1 MQDFDEEQLKE
12 IHMGRLIQVLSHQM
26 KRKSCVN
33 SMIND
38 DGLTTMQ
45 KHVLKFLLL
54 ETLHKVVYQK
64 DIEEEF
70 QIRKSTATGM
80 LQLLEKNGF
89 IVRESEKKD
98 ARLKRIIPT
107 KKAEALRPSILAHIR
122 QSETQLTTDISEA
135 DVLTCKKVLCQMLY
149 NVSEHKEVCKK
160 MNKKL
165 LQSVREY
172 KKQSIIAPLLVTLEV
187 LMEVLIP
194 LEMAKIIDI
203 GIAEGN
209 LGYIIQRGLILVIM
223 AMMSLFFGVQ
233 AGNFAAIA
241 GAGYAKNL
249 RHDIYYKVQDFSFK
263 NIDHFST
270 SGLVTRMTTDITN
283 IQMAYMMSI
292 RLLARAPIMIV
303 LSWIM
308 TLTLS
313 KKAALLFLIVIP
325 VLGGTLLFI
334 AKKAHPHFIK
344 VFDEYDD
351 LNNSVQENVNAARV
365 VKAFVRENYEIDKFH
380 GVSKYVYQLFTTAEK
395 IVAWNSP
402 VMQFVMYAVIMILVY
417 IGGKGI
423 VTKTM
428 ETGALTSIIVYAL
441 QIIGSLTMV
450 TFVFVM
456 IMIAGASTDRITEVL
471 DEIPEMID
479 PADAVTSV
487 ADGDIVFDHVS
498 FSYAGEGGNLSLKD
512 VNLHIKSGQ
521 TVGIIGGT
529 GSAKSTLVQLIPRLY
544 DVTKGSVMVSGVDV
558 RKYNLEAL
566 RDQVSMVLQK
576 NVLFSGTIYDNI
588 RWGNENASD
597 EEVQNVCKLA
607 QADGF
612 VREFPDGYN
621 TQIVQGGNNVSGG
634 QKQRLCIARALLKK
648 PKILILDDSTS
659 AVDTKTDALI
669 RKAFR
674 EEIPNTTKIIIAQ
687 RVSSIEDADQ
697 IIVLENGAI
706 SGIGTSEELLKTND
720 IYREVYESQ
729 VKGGE
734 DHE

>member
-1 MQDFDEEQLKE
+1 
-12 IHMGRLIQVLSHQM
+12 
-26 KRKSCVN
+26 
-33 SMIND
+33 
-38 DGLTTMQ
+38 
-45 KHVLKFLLL
+45 
-54 ETLHKVVYQK
+54 
-64 DIEEEF
+64 
-70 QIRKSTATGM
+70 
-80 LQLLEKNGF
+80 
-89 IVRESEKKD
+89 
-98 ARLKRIIPT
+98 
-107 KKAEALRPSILAHIR
+107 
-122 QSETQLTTDISEA
+122 
-135 DVLTCKKVLCQMLY
+135 
-149 NVSEHKEVCKK
+149 

-172 KKQSIIAPLLVTLEV
+172 KKQSIITPLLVTLEV

-292 RLLARAPIMIV
+292 RLLARAPIMII
-303 LSWIM
+303 LSWVM

-313 KKAALLFLIVIP
+313 RKAALLFLIVIP

-344 VFDEYDD
+344 VFDEYDE

-365 VKAFVRENYEIDKFH
+365 VKAFVREDYEIGKFH

-402 VMQFVMYAVIMILVY
+402 VMQFVMYAVIMILIY

-423 VTKTM
+423 VTGTM

-441 QIIGSLTMV
+441 QIIGSLMMV
-450 TFVFVM
+450 TSVFVM

-471 DEIPEMID
+471 NEIPEMRD

-487 ADGDIVFDHVS
+487 TDGDIIFDHVG

-706 SGIGTSEELLKTND
+706 SGIGTSEELLKTNA
-720 IYREVYESQ
+720 IYREVYVSQ